1 MKKSLL
7 FVTALSVMLCGGCQM
22 GNNDSSTNNTS
33 SSETPVSSSS
43 TVDSSSSSSSSSS
56 SVTEQLNNYQ
66 LFEHIPGENQMFD
79 YYYNYFPTIFEED
92 GVRHIYYCANKL
104 HGNVTDY
111 VAYRSG
117 TKDASGRWV
126 YSEIQYVL
134 EPTADTW
141 DSRHVCDPSVIKGE
155 FKYNDEDYSY
165 LMAYLGCVTS
175 DNTSN
180 EVGLAVSKTPAG
192 PWIKLGSNPFCD
204 YELNGNAG
212 FQWGYG
218 QPSLVS
224 VDKKGQVLLFYTV
237 GDGSSTYELVERW
250 NLSDLNNPVM
260 VSDGSKR
267 VLTRGLK
274 NLNGTQDYISNAD
287 FAYDPSSGRI
297 YMITT

>member
-22 GNNDSSTNNTS
+22 ENNDSSTNNTS

-79 YYYNYFPTIFEED
+79 YYYNYCPTIFEED

-126 YSEIQYVL
+126 YSEM
-134 EPTADTW
+134 
-141 DSRHVCDPSVIKGE
+141 
-155 FKYNDEDYSY
+155 F
-165 LMAYLGCVTS
+165 
-175 DNTSN
+175 
-180 EVGLAVSKTPAG
+180 
-192 PWIKLGSNPFCD
+192 
-204 YELNGNAG
+204 
-212 FQWGYG
+212 
-218 QPSLVS
+218 
-224 VDKKGQVLLFYTV
+224 
-237 GDGSSTYELVERW
+237 
-250 NLSDLNNPVM
+250 
-260 VSDGSKR
+260 
-267 VLTRGLK
+267 
-274 NLNGTQDYISNAD
+274 
-287 FAYDPSSGRI
+287 
-297 YMITT
+297 